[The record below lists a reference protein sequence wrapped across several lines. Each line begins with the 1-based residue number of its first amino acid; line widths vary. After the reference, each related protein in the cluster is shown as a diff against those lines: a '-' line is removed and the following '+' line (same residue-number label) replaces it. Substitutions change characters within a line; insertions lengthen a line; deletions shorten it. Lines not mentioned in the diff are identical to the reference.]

1 MILKSFPDSI
11 LNSVQC
17 NKADIERYI
26 IKIDWTKAIGPDGIE
41 NHILKKI
48 AEKLSESIELIFS
61 LKGHTRVF
69 GRLAKSVPFLKE
81 TKLI

>member
-1 MILKSFPDSI
+1 MALKITF
-11 LNSVQC
+11 C
-17 NKADIERYI
+17 
-26 IKIDWTKAIGPDGIE
+26 
-41 NHILKKI
+41 KKI